1 MIYAVYLNPTIDK
14 TVYLDQLEVGGT
26 NRPDQVLIQEGKSS
40 EPRHCRQ
47 PAWSRG
53 RGFRFRM

>member
-26 NRPDQVLIQEGKSS
+26 NRPDQVLIQEGEKL
-40 EPRHCRQ
+40 
-47 PAWSRG
+47 
-53 RGFRFRM
+53 